1 MTSSTLSPDPRV
13 AICICTHNRTE
24 MLKLLLQSLHDIDLG
39 TWCTSEVELIV
50 IDNSPNLTTRD
61 ICVQTGATL
70 PFNVHYDTEPEPGIT
85 YARNRAAAVAI
96 ERGADFIAF
105 IDDDDVPESDWLRQL
120 LECQQATKAD
130 IVFGS
135 WILDQQMP
143 EWARGTGIF
152 RPPDKIKREKKD
164 GRYGLPS
171 CASTCNLLVGSDI
184 LERVGA
190 AGPIFSHLFCHSGG
204 EDKDFFIRA
213 SNMGARLASAEK
225 SVIHR
230 IHDGERY
237 TARGLI
243 RRGFKNGCSQVNM
256 ARHHGNSTRML
267 KLFWMALI
275 KFLMSLFV
283 LPFAICSK
291 KYAMHHLYRIAKAG
305 GVLYTTMTGRSIKY
319 YSR

>member
-1 MTSSTLSPDPRV
+1 MISTPSPERRV
-13 AICICTHNRTE
+13 AICICTHTRTE
-24 MLKLLLQSLHDIDLG
+24 VLKLLLQSLRDIDLG
-39 TWCTSEVELIV
+39 TWRESEVELIV
-50 IDNSPNLTTRD
+50 IDNSPNPITHD

-70 PFNVHYDTEPEPGIT
+70 PFNVHYATEPEPGIT
-85 YARNRAAAVAI
+85 YARNRAVAVAL
-96 ERGADFIAF
+96 ERGAYFIAF
-105 IDDDDVPESDWLRQL
+105 IDDDDVPDSDWLRQL

-135 WILDQQMP
+135 WVLDQEMP

-152 RPPDKIKREKKD
+152 RPPNKIKREKKD

-171 CASTCNLLVGSDI
+171 CASTCNLLVGRDI

-190 AGPIFSHLFCHSGG
+190 TGPIFSHLFCYSGG

-213 SNMGARLASAEK
+213 YKMGALLASAEK

-230 IHDGERY
+230 MHDAERY

-256 ARHHGNSTRML
+256 ARHHGSANRMP
-267 KLFWMALI
+267 KLFFSALI
-275 KFLMSLFV
+275 KFFISLLV
-283 LPFAICSK
+283 LPFSIGSK
-291 KYAMHHLYRIAKAG
+291 KYVLHNLYRMAKAG